1 MPSDRH
7 PRFSLQRQR
16 GSILVPAAV
25 GLLVM
30 VILLGGAQL
39 GYLFYTLRDLQKAAD
54 LAALTGAQVLSSG
67 TPLNCS
73 TATTAA
79 VQAGQANFSGLA
91 AADIAATCWRWDPVK
106 NTTDPRHL
114 AAPQGNQRYNAV
126 MVTMN
131 RNVASLIPFMGSKS
145 ISVQSV
151 ASRPGSPVA
160 AFSVGS
166 TLVTTRQQPGTLINL
181 LSAVGL
187 NLNSTA
193 LVGYDAGLASVQIT
207 PAGLLKQLGI
217 NVSTDITVGQLNSL
231 LAANTVSL
239 NNLLDAVAI
248 VGGQSGL
255 LAANVTLVNAIK
267 TKLGL
272 SSLNVTLGS
281 TAAGRGSSLFAQIS
295 APDGASALS
304 TQINALDLIAA
315 AVGVATGK
323 NAVQGSAPINIANLI
338 TITPAFS
345 VIEPAQI
352 AIGGVGATAYTAQ
365 VRVFLQVTI
374 PTIKLLGGVLAFGV
388 DLPIVVDLVTG
399 QGTLTDLCTT
409 QDSAGRDLATIAVTT
424 SVLDTCVGD
433 LTQAT
438 AFSSTQSC
446 SVGLKNKQLL
456 TLKVAGIDLG
466 VNNKITLNPLVNG
479 PTPATLYAGQKATVA
494 MTSLPLGTATQNLA
508 NALLTVLL
516 GSSAQAGAGTQP
528 AAVSTALAE
537 DMWNKARQANTCDP
551 NATTPNVLG
560 VGTGADGY
568 TCRRDLWKA
577 ALTLAQTNS
586 GGLAGYINTQPNPGL
601 LTGVGNLLNG
611 LVSTLG
617 TVLDGIVG
625 LLLPTNSCA
634 TASLLGGY
642 GGTEAGCKAELAKSF
657 TSKPNIGTTLS
668 NALLG
673 ILGPLFAALQ
683 PVLNGIGDAILGLI
697 NNVVGLNLN
706 SVDVKLM
713 SLQCNG
719 KGVQLVY

>member
-1 MPSDRH
+1 M
-7 PRFSLQRQR
+7 
-16 GSILVPAAV
+16 PAAV

-166 TLVTTRQQPGTLINL
+166 TLVSTRQQPGTLINL

-217 NVSTDITVGQLNSL
+217 DVSTDITVGQLNSL

-255 LAANVTLVNAIK
+255 LAANVTLVNTIK
-267 TKLGL
+267 AKLGL

-323 NAVQGSAPINIANLI
+323 NAVQGGVPVSIAKLV

-438 AFSSTQSC
+438 AFSSAQSC

-494 MTSLPLGTATQNLA
+494 MTSLDLGTATQNLA

-537 DMWNKARQANTCDP
+537 DMWNQARQANTCNP
-551 NATTPNVLG
+551 SATTGPAPLNIG
-560 VGTGADGY
+560 GDGY
-568 TCRRDLWKA
+568 LCRKALWQA
-577 ALTLAQTNS
+577 ALQLSQTNS
-586 GGLAGYINTQPNPGL
+586 GSLAGYIDKQPNAGL
-601 LTGVGNLLNG
+601 LTGVGNLLTG
-611 LVSTLG
+611 LVNALG
-617 TVLDGIVG
+617 TVVG
-625 LLLPTNSCA
+625 NLLGAVVPTNACA
-634 TASLLGGY
+634 TATLLPLGY

-673 ILGPLFAALQ
+673 ILGPLFTALQ
-683 PVLNGIGDAILGLI
+683 PILNGIGAAILGLI
-697 NNVVGLNLN
+697 NDVVGLNLN

>member
-1 MPSDRH
+1 MSRARH
-7 PRFSLQRQR
+7 PRLNRHRQR

-39 GYLFYTLRDLQKAAD
+39 GYLFYTLRELQKAAD

-67 TPLNCS
+67 TALNCS

-91 AADIAATCWRWDPVK
+91 AADIAATCWHWDPVK

-114 AAPQGNQRYNAV
+114 APLQGNQRYNAIR
-126 MVTMN
+126 VTMS
-131 RNVASLIPFMGSKS
+131 RNVASLIPFMGSKA
-145 ISVQSV
+145 INVQSV
-151 ASRPGSPVA
+151 AARPGAPVA

-166 TLVTTRQQPGTLINL
+166 TLITTRQQPGTLVNL

-187 NLNSTA
+187 NVNPTA

-207 PAGLLKQLGI
+207 PAGLLNQLGI
-217 NVSTDITVGQLNSL
+217 NVSTDVTVGQLNSL

-239 NNLLDAVAI
+239 NNLLDAVAV

-255 LAANVTLVNAIK
+255 LAANVTLVNTIK
-267 TKLGL
+267 TQLGL

-281 TAAGRGSSLFAQIS
+281 NTAGRGSSLFAQIT
-295 APDGASALS
+295 APDGAAALA

-315 AVGVATGK
+315 AVGVATGGH
-323 NAVQGSAPINIANLI
+323 AVQGGAPVSIAGLV

-352 AIGGVGATAYTAQ
+352 AIGGVGATAYTGQ

-388 DLPIVVDLVTG
+388 DLPIVMDLVTG

-424 SVLDTCVGD
+424 SVLDTCIGD

-438 AFSSTQSC
+438 AFSSTQRC
-446 SVGLKNKQLL
+446 SVGLRNKQLL
-456 TLKVAGIDLG
+456 TLKVAGIDMG
-466 VNNKITLNPLVNG
+466 VNNKITLNPFVNG
-479 PTPATLYAGQKATVA
+479 PMSTTLYAGQKATVA
-494 MTSLPLGTATQNLA
+494 MTSLPLGTAVSNVSNAVLT
-508 NALLTVLL
+508 ALL
-516 GSSAQAGAGTQP
+516 GGSAQTGAGTQP
-528 AAVSTALAE
+528 AAVGTALAT
-537 DMWNKARQANTCDP
+537 DLWNKARQANTCNP
-551 NATTPNVLG
+551 NAS
-560 VGTGADGY
+560 GADGY
-568 TCRRDLWKA
+568 NCRNALWQA
-577 ALTLAQTNS
+577 AVKLSQNASNNL
-586 GGLAGYINTQPNPGL
+586 GGYISGQPNAGL

-611 LVSTLG
+611 LVNTLG
-617 TVLDGIVG
+617 SVLSGIVG
-625 LLLPTNSCA
+625 ALLPTNNCA

-642 GGTEAGCKAELAKSF
+642 GGSESGCIGEIAKSYAN
-657 TSKPNIGTTLS
+657 TPNAGTNLS
-668 NALLG
+668 NVLLG
-673 ILGPLFAALQ
+673 ILGPLFTMLQ
-683 PVLNGIGDAILGLI
+683 PVLNGIGDAVLGLI
-697 NNVVGLNLN
+697 NNTIGLNLN

-719 KGVQLVY
+719 KGVQLVF